1 MAKYGELD
9 PLAIASALRTIAPY
23 GFRHVE
29 NVDEVSLPKGKGWF
43 GALPNQ
49 NGNIST
55 ELSSSNDQGSY
66 PMIAPTMN
74 KADINA
80 LLANQQPTDQMY
92 NQAEQWAKYR
102 QAQGKSPFI
111 SSVGELR
118 WPTPTE

>member
-1 MAKYGELD
+1 
-9 PLAIASALRTIAPY
+9 
-23 GFRHVE
+23 
-29 NVDEVSLPKGKGWF
+29 
-43 GALPNQ
+43 
-49 NGNIST
+49 
-55 ELSSSNDQGSY
+55 
-66 PMIAPTMN
+66 MIAPTMN

-80 LLANQQPTDQMY
+80 LLANKQPTNQMY